1 MTPSSP
7 LPSALR
13 GAWYVREAMSMFDY
27 YRPAG
32 EKRCPGCQRLLQEW
46 QGKDGPN
53 ALFVWIEGR
62 RAPVDQRVDGE
73 CKLSMAERERL
84 FLPARFVI
92 YSYDCLDHRP
102 VEADCRAVDGVWA
115 STELRPV

>member
-1 MTPSSP
+1 
-7 LPSALR
+7 LPSL
-13 GAWYVREAMSMFDY
+13 GADDDGAAGVDREGID
-27 YRPAG
+27 
-32 EKRCPGCQRLLQEW
+32 
-46 QGKDGPN
+46 DGTGGW
-53 ALFVWIEGR
+53 ARTRIEGQ